1 MAVYE
6 YYTDNCAKCG
16 EVFPMRHLNKILYTK
31 SHQSAGAPRKLC
43 SLCDRCL
50 PGLLDYLEVAEP
62 EPRSHSYIP
71 RRWCR
76 KCARDVGKTSEYCPY
91 CGEKV

>member
-6 YYTDNCAKCG
+6 YYTNNCAKCG

-31 SHQSAGAPRKLC
+31 SHQTYSSPRKLC
-43 SLCDRCL
+43 GLCDRCFT
-50 PGLLDYLEVAEP
+50 GLLDELEISEPGPSPHRYL
-62 EPRSHSYIP
+62 P

-76 KCARDVGKTSEYCPY
+76 KCVRDVGKTAEYCPY